1 MGKCPITMFN
11 KAKGTK
17 RCKYIFKQTGNR
29 KRIREKKKIVVWTHA
44 ATCAIRGGSTQQV
57 GWVFGWQ
64 HSSQWLKCFHLMHF
78 QILGNINDARQKKKA
93 FQHKQHK
100 ASAKC
105 LGLHNSSFLITV
117 FYEEKKI
124 VEHFYSLAFNI
135 FIESLQ
141 QSFNQC
147 ETGHRWVN
155 SVCSPKKG
163 VLT

>member
-1 MGKCPITMFN
+1 M
-11 KAKGTK
+11 
-17 RCKYIFKQTGNR
+17 
-29 KRIREKKKIVVWTHA
+29 
-44 ATCAIRGGSTQQV
+44 TQ
-57 GWVFGWQ
+57 
-64 HSSQWLKCFHLMHF
+64 
-78 QILGNINDARQKKKA
+78 DRKKA

-147 ETGHRWVN
+147 ETGHNQKPRPMSKQCMQSQKRGANLKMYKCQLLAYISQYLGIYWH
-155 SVCSPKKG
+155 
-163 VLT
+163 L